1 MPSDLYAI
9 ARVILWIF
17 TIWWATWIVI
27 ALFTRSLYTLL
38 FLVVV
43 GVAWFLGALR
53 LVETYVFFPYLA
65 IPIALLPGMVRI
77 VAEYQR

>member
-1 MPSDLYAI
+1 MQSQEEM
-9 ARVILWIF
+9 RC
-17 TIWWATWIVI
+17 
-27 ALFTRSLYTLL
+27 SLENIMGA
-38 FLVVV
+38 

>member
-1 MPSDLYAI
+1 MGA
-9 ARVILWIF
+9 
-17 TIWWATWIVI
+17 
-27 ALFTRSLYTLL
+27 
-38 FLVVV
+38 